1 MTTSKALVIIMA
13 MAIAMLPKII
23 TIAMLPKIITT
34 VILPKIRIIA
44 IIVYILTPVTIHMA
58 IPIPPMDL
66 HHRLIINH
74 L

>member
-13 MAIAMLPKII
+13 MAMAMA
-23 TIAMLPKIITT
+23 IAMLPKIITT

-44 IIVYILTPVTIHMA
+44 IIVYILTPITIHMA